1 MTEFIIAG
9 GPFMW
14 PLLACSIL
22 IITISI
28 ERLWFLQIRLVSPKG
43 LTNQIVNLFNK
54 NLINNKQADEISELS
69 SLGFLLIS
77 CIQYKDLPRENLES
91 KIEEKAVEIKYSLE
105 RNLNMLGTIATISPL
120 LGLLGT
126 VIGMIAAFTGLSE
139 VTGANPDA
147 LAAGISQAL
156 ITTAFGLFIAV
167 PGLVLHK
174 YFEQKVS
181 YLLITLQIEVSRF
194 ITSPKAGKSVT
205 AMANMAAVANAKNAG
220 TKAMECGFSSAGT
233 NDKVASAKMLEMPAP
248 TAASVKATSTAS
260 STTNS
265 VAATSENAP
274 DNMTTA
280 NRRCKRKAK
289 MAMSVKSEMS
299 DALTRKPDI
308 SRAPVHYFSW
318 PSNCQESIFTIF
330 ENGSTFRTIAPL

>member
-1 MTEFIIAG
+1 MTDFIIAG

-14 PLLACSIL
+14 PLLGCSIL

-28 ERLWFLQIRLVSPKG
+28 ERLWFLQLRLVSPKG

-77 CIQYKDLPRENLES
+77 CIQYKDLPRDNLES
-91 KIEEKAVEIKYSLE
+91 KIEEKAIEVKYSLE

-126 VIGMIAAFTGLSE
+126 VVGMIAAFTGLSE

-194 ITSPKAGKSVT
+194 IDVINK
-205 AMANMAAVANAKNAG
+205 
-220 TKAMECGFSSAGT
+220 
-233 NDKVASAKMLEMPAP
+233 
-248 TAASVKATSTAS
+248 
-260 STTNS
+260 
-265 VAATSENAP
+265 
-274 DNMTTA
+274 
-280 NRRCKRKAK
+280 
-289 MAMSVKSEMS
+289 
-299 DALTRKPDI
+299 
-308 SRAPVHYFSW
+308 
-318 PSNCQESIFTIF
+318 
-330 ENGSTFRTIAPL
+330 

>member
-1 MTEFIIAG
+1 MKEFIIAG

-91 KIEEKAVEIKYSLE
+91 KIEEKAIEVKFSLE

-126 VIGMIAAFTGLSE
+126 VIGMITAFTGLSE

-181 YLLITLQIEVSRF
+181 YLLIRLQIEVSRF
-194 ITSPKAGKSVT
+194 IDVINK
-205 AMANMAAVANAKNAG
+205 
-220 TKAMECGFSSAGT
+220 
-233 NDKVASAKMLEMPAP
+233 
-248 TAASVKATSTAS
+248 
-260 STTNS
+260 
-265 VAATSENAP
+265 
-274 DNMTTA
+274 
-280 NRRCKRKAK
+280 
-289 MAMSVKSEMS
+289 
-299 DALTRKPDI
+299 
-308 SRAPVHYFSW
+308 
-318 PSNCQESIFTIF
+318 
-330 ENGSTFRTIAPL
+330 